1 MVCAD
6 WWKIN
11 EFPLVGDAQVAKAG
25 YPPHRENRENREN
38 GQINSLSGKTQGIW
52 KVCQN
57 TGKTRGIWLAQV
69 VNSLILKVKNISIF
83 ATKISIFFF

>member
-25 YPPHRENRENREN
+25 HPLHRENREKA
-38 GQINSLSGKTQGIW
+38 QIDSLSGKTQGIW
-52 KVCQN
+52 KLCQN
-57 TGKTRGIWLAQV
+57 TGKTQGIWLAQV
-69 VNSLILKVKNISIF
+69 VNSLSLKNISIF
-83 ATKISIFFF
+83 ATNISIFFKS